1 MDGGSPLWGS
11 HLFHNRGRNKN
22 VFNFISFYILF
33 QGKCQI
39 CWTNLISTK
48 FELCLFF
55 FCCKLRW
62 IKKRKA
68 SLTLKVMDLYCKI
81 SLLQLSLLLYATLWF
96 LVFLSDPGPII
107 VYACQSLT
115 HSLTDWRPFGIDV
128 TTLLKCRLCTLCRLC
143 RLCRL
148 CKICRIC
155 QTKPT
160 RPKRHCL

>member
-62 IKKRKA
+62 IKKLIA
-68 SLTLKVMDLYCKI
+68 SLTLKAMDLYCKI

-96 LVFLSDPGPII
+96 LVFFYDWFH
-107 VYACQSLT
+107 VYLLDS
-115 HSLTDWRPFGIDV
+115 HIDD
-128 TTLLKCRLCTLCRLC
+128 LRC
-143 RLCRL
+143 L
-148 CKICRIC
+148 CKFYFNFGRIC
-155 QTKPT
+155 IFYKL
-160 RPKRHCL
+160 RWWFAWK